1 LIERIPNYAF
11 PFVLIALEMS
21 IRYGLG
27 VDTSQFIGPALAAAA
42 AGVCVPHLARGDVS
56 NTMPLELQQVLR
68 QNGVEV
74 VRESARRYAH
84 VLQLLFFIN
93 LAVWCAAIVLG
104 EKRDAVTW
112 YGLSRSM
119 WFGLIT
125 YLVSVLV
132 VERKETA

>member
-27 VDTSQFIGPALAAAA
+27 LDTSQFIGPALVAAA
-42 AGVCVPHLARGDVS
+42 AGVCVPHLAPSDVS
-56 NTMPLELQQVLR
+56 KTMAPEVQQVLR
-68 QNGVEV
+68 ENGVEV
-74 VRESARRYAH
+74 VRVGAKRCAH
-84 VLQLLFFIN
+84 VLQVLLFVS
-93 LAVWCAAIVLG
+93 LAVWCAAVVLG
-104 EKRDAVTW
+104 EKRDTVSW
-112 YGLSRSM
+112 YGLSRSA
-119 WFGLIT
+119 WFGLLA